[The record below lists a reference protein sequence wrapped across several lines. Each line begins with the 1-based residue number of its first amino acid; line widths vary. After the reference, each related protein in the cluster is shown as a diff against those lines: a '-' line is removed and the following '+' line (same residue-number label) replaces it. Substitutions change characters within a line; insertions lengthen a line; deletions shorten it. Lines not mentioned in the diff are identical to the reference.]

1 MERGRVVLGRRP
13 PVGQTGESRRQEER
27 LARVDECVSDGL
39 RGGSF
44 GGVGSGHVRPV
55 VLVGEVDDGV
65 GLLRPGSN
73 GVQIVEVAAA
83 DRDPLALEC
92 GGGRVGAG
100 QSADGV
106 ASGQQFVD
114 DGAADPTRSSGDED
128 VHGELSSVDVSC

>member
-1 MERGRVVLGRRP
+1 M
-13 PVGQTGESRRQEER
+13 TAS
-27 LARVDECVSDGL
+27 AL
-39 RGGSF
+39 R
-44 GGVGSGHVRPV
+44 
-55 VLVGEVDDGV
+55 
-65 GLLRPGSN
+65 RPGSD

-83 DRDPLALEC
+83 NAGPLGLES

-128 VHGELSSVDVSC
+128 VHDELSSVDVSC